1 MQRKRFLLLLV
12 LGVFATM
19 SSQAQPEA
27 GTFSIIPRFGVSLSN
42 ITNESLN
49 IAANSTGSDYSLDS
63 KYREGALG
71 GVDVQYQV
79 NNILALSAGL
89 SYSRLGCKYEDSD
102 ITGFQP
108 GEYNVFSNCRISID
122 YLNLPLLAH
131 AYIANG
137 FSVNAG
143 VQVGYKVHSNMHTES
158 TKVTINKN
166 GSYSYADVP
175 QKDDKEYLYIN
186 KFDFSI
192 PVGISYEYANV
203 VLDLRYNIGITKVLD
218 LTDHGEN
225 RSIAFSVGYKL
236 NL

>member
-1 MQRKRFLLLLV
+1 MQRIKNLLLSAIALV
-12 LGVFATM
+12 TTL
-19 SSQAQPEA
+19 SINAQPEP
-27 GTFSIIPRFGVSLSN
+27 GTFSVIPRFGVSLSN
-42 ITNESLN
+42 ITNESL
-49 IAANSTGSDYSLDS
+49 IISSSPDSYYSLDS

-89 SYSRLGCKYEDSD
+89 SYSRLGCKYKDSD

-108 GEYNVFSNCRISID
+108 GEYDVYSNCRISID
-122 YLNLPLLAH
+122 YLNLPILAH

-137 FSVNAG
+137 FAVNAG
-143 VQVGYKVHSNMHTES
+143 VQVGYKTHSNLHTES

-166 GSYSYADVP
+166 GSYNYADVP
-175 QKDDKEYLYIN
+175 QKEDRSNTFAN

-203 VLDLRYNIGITKVLD
+203 VLDLRYNIGITKVFD
-218 LTDHGEN
+218 LAGHGEN

-236 NL
+236 DL

>member
-1 MQRKRFLLLLV
+1 MQRKGLLLLFV
-12 LGVFATM
+12 LGMLATL

-49 IAANSTGSDYSLDS
+49 IAANSAGNYYSLDS

-102 ITGFQP
+102 ITNFQP
-108 GEYNVFSNCRISID
+108 GEYYAFSNCRISID

-137 FSVNAG
+137 FAVNAG
-143 VQVGYKVHSNMHTES
+143 VQVGYKVHNNLHTEN

-166 GSYSYADVP
+166 ESYSYADVP
-175 QKDDKEYLYIN
+175 QKEDRSNTYAN

-203 VLDLRYNIGITKVLD
+203 VLDLRYNIGITKVFD
-218 LTDHGEN
+218 LAGHVEN
-225 RSIAFSVGYKL
+225 RSIALSVGYKL